1 MAEQE
6 NECYLCDGVLRDPVT
21 SGHCHHRFCKDC
33 LREFA
38 DEERLR
44 QGVEV
49 TRRCSSC
56 HRPCLHNTV
65 NLNCPVCQTPFRYKE
80 PLLGEFNLQSL
91 MVSQIL
97 IALVFFGLYF
107 RDNNVFMRA
116 WVLQFFCITFGAGL
130 YTFCRMLMEIK
141 YYRLCCHSRMIS
153 MILWLS
159 MFFGLGF
166 GPLAFCLC
174 GGNSTLVNLLDCAT

>member
-6 NECYLCDGVLRDPVT
+6 NECNLCNGVLCDPVT
-21 SGHCHHRFCKDC
+21 SGQCHHRFCEDC

-65 NLNCPVCQTPFRYKE
+65 NLTCPVCQTLFRYKE
-80 PLLGEFNLQSL
+80 PMPGEFFLQCL
-91 MVSQIL
+91 MALQIL
-97 IALVFFGLYF
+97 LAFVFLGLYF
-107 RDNNVFMRA
+107 EADNIFSCA
-116 WVLQFFCITFGAGL
+116 WIWQFFRRTLRSGC
-130 YTFCRMLMEIK
+130 YTFCHLLMEIK
-141 YYRLCCHSRMIS
+141 YYRLCCQSRRNSMNLCFGIS
-153 MILWLS
+153 FGSCLVDLFWVVKTLS
-159 MFFGLGF
+159 
-166 GPLAFCLC
+166 AY
-174 GGNSTLVNLLDCAT
+174 